1 MEQNEIVDLSV
12 KGKMKIELKEE
23 GGKTLTK
30 EHGFTVM
37 EEQKVLSFDKIDRPE
52 DYGTVLLF
60 GDQVYFLKYWDDED
74 VEKALS
80 LTKEVFEGELERRKN
95 G

>member
-1 MEQNEIVDLSV
+1 
-12 KGKMKIELKEE
+12 MKKALTGNLKVELKGE
-23 GGKTLTK
+23 GGKIVTK
-30 EHGFTVM
+30 DHGFTIQ

-60 GDQVYFLKYWDDED
+60 GDQVYFIKYWDDED
-74 VEKALS
+74 IERALA

-95 G
+95 E

>member
-1 MEQNEIVDLSV
+1 MNEAV
-12 KGKMKIELKEE
+12 KGVMKVELKDA

-30 EHGFTVM
+30 DHGFTIQ

-60 GDQVYFLKYWDDED
+60 GDQVFFVKYWDDADLER
-74 VEKALS
+74 ALA